1 MQHTTAKQNPVNAT
15 DGSIARPSSSKR
27 LVSVA
32 ALWPALGLVAGLSI
46 SAAACADSAAPAC
59 RSDSECASGTCLP
72 SGSCAAMAADAS
84 ARFGQDGGLL
94 ASGDG
99 SSAADSSKETSA
111 SDTGKA
117 ADSEGTDLQATE
129 VAKDAPIAPAD
140 AVAVETQAIDSQTSD
155 AAPTLCVPNHD
166 GVVAWSELPLAA
178 GLSVPYHVAQNV
190 TVDLVPKTVDGKP
203 TWDFTT
209 LTNGKAIQLTTL
221 DPKTYWFSKYYP
233 TATYAVQVTESSPLL
248 GIFRL
253 TDKALE
259 LLAVASPAD
268 SLFATRIT
276 YDPPA
281 VMLQLPLTG
290 TAKWS
295 TKSSVSG
302 QLDGVIALWSETTE
316 LNAVGAGQVVTP
328 LGAFPVLAIQGRVD
342 KQIGLMTTTYRSY
355 AFVTECYGVV
365 AKVDSKANETQPVFS
380 QAAEARRIGP

>member
-1 MQHTTAKQNPVNAT
+1 MNVQSTW
-15 DGSIARPSSSKR
+15 IARLSSWNR
-27 LVSVA
+27 LFSA
-32 ALWPALGLVAGLSI
+32 SALRPALGFVAGFSV
-46 SAAACADSAAPAC
+46 STAGCAISAAPAC

-72 SGSCAAMAADAS
+72 SGACAAMAADAS
-84 ARFGQDGGLL
+84 ARFGQDGGQLVG
-94 ASGDG
+94 GDG
-99 SSAADSSKETSA
+99 TSAGDSSIETSS

-117 ADSEGTDLQATE
+117 ADSASIDLQANE
-129 VAKDAPIAPAD
+129 VAKDAPATPAD
-140 AVAVETQAIDSQTSD
+140 AVETQAIDSQTSD

-178 GLSVPYHVAQNV
+178 GLSVPYHVAHNV
-190 TVDLVPKTVDGKP
+190 TVDLVPKTVDGIP

-209 LTNGKAIQLTTL
+209 LTNDKVIQLTTL
-221 DPKTYWFSKYYP
+221 DPKTLWFSKYYP

-259 LLAVASPAD
+259 LLAVASPVD

-290 TAKWS
+290 TAKWT

-316 LNAVGAGQVVTP
+316 LTVIGAGQVVTP

-342 KQIGLMTTTYRSY
+342 KQIGLMITTYRSY